1 MTTIL
6 VIEDEAI
13 VAIDITQR
21 LKRAGYN
28 VPAVGAT
35 GEAALRAL
43 EELHPDL
50 VLMDVLL
57 KGEKDG
63 IETAREIKN
72 QFEIPVVFLTGQ
84 ADEATQERVK
94 NTGAYGFILKP
105 IDTASLLPTVELA
118 LARHAF
124 EVQLKESEKR
134 IRELTDALPVVVYET
149 DATGRMTFV
158 NATAFDLFGYT
169 KEEIEAAMS
178 IFQLIAPADLKR
190 ARAVFRRRM
199 RGEEIG
205 RVEYS
210 GLRKDGSTFPIS
222 IRSALMKHDGAVVG
236 QRGVIL
242 DFTELKLAGDE
253 IKEHTHTIETLN
265 CIVTEGNRATDVQSF
280 AEAATNLTLELLH
293 FDSGTIHLFDDST
306 RRARLQYATGIPDV
320 VVEAIRNIPLD
331 DAQYAAFLV
340 ELSPLFIDD
349 CQALSLPHLAELGLE
364 SLAVVPLYHY
374 DTRIGAMLVG
384 SFKRHTFSQAEKALL
399 VAIGNEVGTVMAN
412 LRADEALKESER
424 RIRELTDALPVV
436 VYETDATGR
445 MTLVNA
451 LFFDMFG
458 YTKEELEAGMSLF
471 QLIAPADR
479 RRARALFR
487 RSMSGDDVGRVEYIG
502 LRQDGSTLYVSLRAA
517 LLRQD
522 AAVVGLR
529 GIIVDITERKR
540 AEVAL
545 HGVQEELRTHATM
558 FNAAH
563 DAIMTLDP
571 EGIITYWNRGAER
584 LYGWTTQEAAGQNA
598 NALLR
603 TQFPESREVLWPKL
617 MESGL
622 WEGELI
628 HVTRDGV
635 EVTVASSWTL
645 MKDDGG
651 NPSAILEISSDIT
664 ERKRAEHQLEESERR
679 IRELTDALPE
689 VLFETDANGI
699 LTFISAAMFTRYGW
713 LIGEIEG
720 KVNLLDLVAPSDRER
735 ARETISERLQGR
747 DTGWAEYA
755 LTLKDGSIAPFDVR
769 TTPIVRNGVYEGLR
783 GIAID
788 ITERKRAEADLI
800 RSERRIREI
809 TNALPVVVYETDTTG
824 RMAFV
829 NATAFDLFGYAKEE
843 IEAGVSIF
851 QLIAPADRK
860 RARAVFRR
868 RMNGED
874 IGSVEYTG
882 LRKDKSTFPIS
893 IRAVVMILD
902 GVVIGQRGVILDITE
917 LSEAQEELR
926 THATM
931 FNAAH
936 DAIMTLDPEGII
948 TYWNRGAERL
958 YGWTTQEAAGQN
970 ANALLRTQF
979 PESRE
984 VLWPKLME
992 SGLWEGELIHVTR
1005 DGVEVTVASSWTLMK
1020 DDGGNPSAI
1029 LEISS
1034 DITERKRAESALAE
1048 SEAKLRITFATM
1060 ADGIVIAALDETVTD
1075 CNEAILRLTQ
1085 RSREEII
1092 GKPFEHLLPPEFR
1105 SLIPDAHKF
1114 LVGAVL
1120 VRTETSRGERE
1131 TIRNDA
1137 QLLRKNGERVD
1148 IEVNISTI
1156 EDASGQPAEFL
1167 IVARDVTERKRM
1179 EQQLDDT
1186 LADLKRSNAELEQFA
1201 YIASHDL
1208 QEPLRMITS
1217 YMQIIE
1223 EDYKGKL
1230 DADADQYIAFTVE
1243 GAKRMQTLIDDLL
1256 AYSRVG
1262 TRGEPFIPTSMNS
1275 VLSKAIANLEVA
1287 IEESHAVVTHDQLPT
1302 VLGDESQLIQLF
1314 QNLLGNAIKFRGD
1327 DAPAIHVG
1335 VEETKDGWVFSV
1347 RDNGIGID
1355 MKYIERIF
1363 TIFQRLHARDEY
1375 PGTGIGLAVVK
1386 KIVERHGGRIW
1397 VKSAPESGSTFYF
1410 TLPRRG
1416 DGRL

>member
-84 ADEATQERVK
+84 ADESTQERVK

-158 NATAFDLFGYT
+158 NATAFDLFGYA

-222 IRSALMKHDGAVVG
+222 IRSALMKQAGAVVG

-280 AEAATNLTLELLH
+280 AEAATNLTLELMH

-306 RRARLQYATGIPDV
+306 RRARLQYATGIPDA

-349 CQALSLPHLAELGLE
+349 CQALSLPHLAELGLG

-374 DTRIGAMLVG
+374 DKRIGALLVG

-399 VAIGNEVGTVMAN
+399 VAFGNEVGTVMAN
-412 LRADEALKESER
+412 LRADEVLKENERRIRELTDALPEVVYETDANGAFSFVSASCFEMFGYTKEEFEAGLTVFEVIVTDDRGQGQKTFRQRMDATELGWVEYTGLGKDGSTIPLSVSARPIHHDGVVIGTRGIAADNTQRKRSEEILQESER
-424 RIRELTDALPVV
+424 RIREITDALPVV

-445 MTLVNA
+445 MTFVNA
-451 LFFDMFG
+451 TAFDLFG
-458 YTKEELEAGMSLF
+458 YTKEEIEAAMSIF

-487 RSMSGDDVGRVEYIG
+487 RSMSGDDVGRVEYTG
-502 LRQDGSTLYVSLRAA
+502 LRNDGSTLYVSFRAA
-517 LLRQD
+517 LMRQD

-540 AEVAL
+540 VEAAL
-545 HGVQEELRTHATM
+545 HGVQEELRQHATM
-558 FNAAH
+558 FDAAH

-571 EGIITYWNRGAER
+571 EGTITYWNRGAER
-584 LYGWTTQEAAGQNA
+584 LYGWTTQEAEGQNA

-603 TQFPESREVLWPKL
+603 TRFHESREVLWPKL

-645 MKDDGG
+645 ITDERG
-651 NPSAILEISSDIT
+651 NASAILEISSDVT
-664 ERKRAEHQLEESERR
+664 ERKKAEL
-679 IRELTDALPE
+679 
-689 VLFETDANGI
+689 
-699 LTFISAAMFTRYGW
+699 
-713 LIGEIEG
+713 
-720 KVNLLDLVAPSDRER
+720 
-735 ARETISERLQGR
+735 
-747 DTGWAEYA
+747 
-755 LTLKDGSIAPFDVR
+755 
-769 TTPIVRNGVYEGLR
+769 
-783 GIAID
+783 
-788 ITERKRAEADLI
+788 
-800 RSERRIREI
+800 
-809 TNALPVVVYETDTTG
+809 
-824 RMAFV
+824 
-829 NATAFDLFGYAKEE
+829 
-843 IEAGVSIF
+843 
-851 QLIAPADRK
+851 
-860 RARAVFRR
+860 
-868 RMNGED
+868 
-874 IGSVEYTG
+874 
-882 LRKDKSTFPIS
+882 
-893 IRAVVMILD
+893 
-902 GVVIGQRGVILDITE
+902 
-917 LSEAQEELR
+917 
-926 THATM
+926 
-931 FNAAH
+931 
-936 DAIMTLDPEGII
+936 
-948 TYWNRGAERL
+948 
-958 YGWTTQEAAGQN
+958 
-970 ANALLRTQF
+970 
-979 PESRE
+979 
-984 VLWPKLME
+984 
-992 SGLWEGELIHVTR
+992 
-1005 DGVEVTVASSWTLMK
+1005 
-1020 DDGGNPSAI
+1020 
-1029 LEISS
+1029 
-1034 DITERKRAESALAE
+1034 ALAE
-1048 SEAKLRITFATM
+1048 SEAKLRMTYATM
-1060 ADGIVIAALDETVTD
+1060 ADGIVITGLDEKVAD
-1075 CNEAILRLTQ
+1075 CNEAILRLTR
-1085 RSREEII
+1085 RSRDEIL
-1092 GKPFEHLLPPEFR
+1092 GKPFVDLLSPEFH
-1105 SLIPDAHKF
+1105 SLIHDARKL
-1114 LVGAVL
+1114 LVGAIFDRTGPGHREKEP
-1120 VRTETSRGERE
+1120 VRTDFYVLGKT
-1131 TIRNDA
+1131 
-1137 QLLRKNGERVD
+1137 GERVD
-1148 IEVNISTI
+1148 IEADISLI
-1156 EDASGQPAEFL
+1156 EDASRQPAAFL

-1179 EQQLDDT
+1179 ERRLDST
-1186 LADLKRSNAELEQFA
+1186 LADLQRSNAELEQFA

-1223 EDYKGKL
+1223 EDYTGKL
-1230 DADADQYIAFTVE
+1230 DADADQYIAFTVD

-1275 VLSKAIANLEVA
+1275 VLSAAIANLEVT

-1327 DAPAIHVG
+1327 DAPMIHVG
-1335 VEETKDGWVFSV
+1335 VEETKDGGVFSV

-1355 MKYIERIF
+1355 MKYAERIF
-1363 TIFQRLHARDEY
+1363 TVFQRLHARDDY

-1397 VKSAPESGSTFYF
+1397 VESEPAKGSTFYF
-1410 TLPRRG
+1410 TLRKRE
-1416 DGRL
+1416 DNVL

>member
-84 ADEATQERVK
+84 ADESTQERVK

-124 EVQLKESEKR
+124 EVQLKESERR

-158 NATAFDLFGYT
+158 NTTAFDLFGYA
-169 KEEIEAAMS
+169 KEEIKAGVS
-178 IFQLIAPADLKR
+178 IFQLIAPADRKR
-190 ARAVFRRRM
+190 ARAMFRRRM
-199 RGEEIG
+199 NEEDVG
-205 RVEYS
+205 RVEYT
-210 GLRKDGSTFPIS
+210 GLRKDKSTFPIS
-222 IRSALMKHDGAVVG
+222 IRAVVMMLDGVALG

-242 DFTELKLAGDE
+242 DITEL
-253 IKEHTHTIETLN
+253 
-265 CIVTEGNRATDVQSF
+265 S
-280 AEAATNLTLELLH
+280 EA
-293 FDSGTIHLFDDST
+293 
-306 RRARLQYATGIPDV
+306 
-320 VVEAIRNIPLD
+320 
-331 DAQYAAFLV
+331 
-340 ELSPLFIDD
+340 
-349 CQALSLPHLAELGLE
+349 
-364 SLAVVPLYHY
+364 
-374 DTRIGAMLVG
+374 
-384 SFKRHTFSQAEKALL
+384 
-399 VAIGNEVGTVMAN
+399 
-412 LRADEALKESER
+412 
-424 RIRELTDALPVV
+424 
-436 VYETDATGR
+436 
-445 MTLVNA
+445 
-451 LFFDMFG
+451 
-458 YTKEELEAGMSLF
+458 
-471 QLIAPADR
+471 
-479 RRARALFR
+479 
-487 RSMSGDDVGRVEYIG
+487 
-502 LRQDGSTLYVSLRAA
+502 
-517 LLRQD
+517 
-522 AAVVGLR
+522 
-529 GIIVDITERKR
+529 
-540 AEVAL
+540 
-545 HGVQEELRTHATM
+545 QEELRKHATM
-558 FNAAH
+558 FDAAH
-563 DAIMTLDP
+563 DCIVTLDP
-571 EGIITYWNRGAER
+571 EGTITYWNRGAER
-584 LYGWTTQEAAGQNA
+584 LYGWTTQEAEGQNA

-603 TQFPESREVLWPKL
+603 TRFPESREVLWPKL

-622 WEGELI
+622 WEGELTQ
-628 HVTRDGV
+628 VTRDGV
-635 EVTVASSWTL
+635 PVTVASSWTL

-651 NPSAILEISSDIT
+651 NASAILEISSDVT
-664 ERKRAEHQLEESERR
+664 ERK
-679 IRELTDALPE
+679 
-689 VLFETDANGI
+689 
-699 LTFISAAMFTRYGW
+699 
-713 LIGEIEG
+713 
-720 KVNLLDLVAPSDRER
+720 K
-735 ARETISERLQGR
+735 
-747 DTGWAEYA
+747 
-755 LTLKDGSIAPFDVR
+755 
-769 TTPIVRNGVYEGLR
+769 
-783 GIAID
+783 
-788 ITERKRAEADLI
+788 
-800 RSERRIREI
+800 
-809 TNALPVVVYETDTTG
+809 
-824 RMAFV
+824 
-829 NATAFDLFGYAKEE
+829 
-843 IEAGVSIF
+843 
-851 QLIAPADRK
+851 
-860 RARAVFRR
+860 
-868 RMNGED
+868 
-874 IGSVEYTG
+874 
-882 LRKDKSTFPIS
+882 
-893 IRAVVMILD
+893 
-902 GVVIGQRGVILDITE
+902 
-917 LSEAQEELR
+917 
-926 THATM
+926 
-931 FNAAH
+931 
-936 DAIMTLDPEGII
+936 
-948 TYWNRGAERL
+948 
-958 YGWTTQEAAGQN
+958 
-970 ANALLRTQF
+970 
-979 PESRE
+979 
-984 VLWPKLME
+984 
-992 SGLWEGELIHVTR
+992 
-1005 DGVEVTVASSWTLMK
+1005 
-1020 DDGGNPSAI
+1020 
-1029 LEISS
+1029 
-1034 DITERKRAESALAE
+1034 AESALAE

-1060 ADGIVIAALDETVTD
+1060 ADGIVITQLNEKVTD
-1075 CNEAILRLTQ
+1075 CNDAILRLTQ

-1131 TIRNDA
+1131 TIRNDS

-1179 EQQLDDT
+1179 EQQLDST
-1186 LADLKRSNAELEQFA
+1186 LGDLQRSNAELEQFA

-1230 DADADQYIAFTVE
+1230 DADADQYIAFTVD

-1275 VLSKAIANLEVA
+1275 VLSAAIANLEVT

-1302 VLGDESQLIQLF
+1302 VLGDESQLTQLF

-1327 DAPAIHVG
+1327 DAPIIHVG

-1355 MKYIERIF
+1355 MKYAARIF
-1363 TIFQRLHARDEY
+1363 TVFQRLHARDDY

-1397 VKSAPESGSTFYF
+1397 VESEPAKGSTFYF
-1410 TLPRRG
+1410 TLPTRG
-1416 DGRL
+1416 DNVL

>member
-1 MTTIL
+1 MATIL
-6 VIEDEAI
+6 VVEDEAI
-13 VAIDITQR
+13 VAIDITLR
-21 LKRAGYN
+21 LQRAGYD
-28 VPAVGAT
+28 VPAAEAT
-35 GEAALRAL
+35 GEAALHTL

-84 ADEATQERVK
+84 ADESTQERVK

-158 NATAFDLFGYT
+158 NATAFDLFGYA

-210 GLRKDGSTFPIS
+210 GLRKDGSTYPIS
-222 IRSALMKHDGAVVG
+222 IRSALMKQAGAVVG

-242 DFTELKLAGDE
+242 DFTELKLAEDE
-253 IKEHTHTIETLN
+253 IKEHSHTIETLN

-280 AEAATNLTLELLH
+280 AEAATNLTLELMH

-306 RRARLQYATGIPDV
+306 RRARLQYATGIPDA
-320 VVEAIRNIPLD
+320 VVEAMRNIPLD

-374 DTRIGAMLVG
+374 DKRIGALLVG

-399 VAIGNEVGTVMAN
+399 VAIGNEMGTVMAN
-412 LRADEALKESER
+412 LRADEALKENER
-424 RIRELTDALPVV
+424 RIREITDALPVV

-445 MTLVNA
+445 MTFVNA
-451 LFFDMFG
+451 TAFDLFG
-458 YTKEELEAGMSLF
+458 YTKEEIEAGMTIF

-487 RSMSGDDVGRVEYIG
+487 RSMSGGDVGRVEYTG
-502 LRQDGSTLYVSLRAA
+502 LRNDGSTLYVSLRAA
-517 LLRQD
+517 LMRQD

-529 GIIVDITERKR
+529 GIIVDITERKK
-540 AEVAL
+540 AEAAL
-545 HGVQEELRTHATM
+545 HGVQEELQQHATM

-563 DAIMTLDP
+563 DCIVTLDP

-584 LYGWTTQEAAGQNA
+584 LYGWTTQEAEGQNA

-603 TQFPESREVLWPKL
+603 TRFPESREVLWPKL

-622 WEGELI
+622 WEGELTQ
-628 HVTRDGV
+628 VTRDGV
-635 EVTVASSWTL
+635 PVTVASSWTL

-651 NPSAILEISSDIT
+651 NASAILEISSDVT
-664 ERKRAEHQLEESERR
+664 ERKKAEL
-679 IRELTDALPE
+679 
-689 VLFETDANGI
+689 
-699 LTFISAAMFTRYGW
+699 
-713 LIGEIEG
+713 
-720 KVNLLDLVAPSDRER
+720 
-735 ARETISERLQGR
+735 
-747 DTGWAEYA
+747 
-755 LTLKDGSIAPFDVR
+755 
-769 TTPIVRNGVYEGLR
+769 
-783 GIAID
+783 
-788 ITERKRAEADLI
+788 
-800 RSERRIREI
+800 
-809 TNALPVVVYETDTTG
+809 
-824 RMAFV
+824 
-829 NATAFDLFGYAKEE
+829 
-843 IEAGVSIF
+843 
-851 QLIAPADRK
+851 
-860 RARAVFRR
+860 
-868 RMNGED
+868 
-874 IGSVEYTG
+874 
-882 LRKDKSTFPIS
+882 
-893 IRAVVMILD
+893 
-902 GVVIGQRGVILDITE
+902 
-917 LSEAQEELR
+917 
-926 THATM
+926 
-931 FNAAH
+931 
-936 DAIMTLDPEGII
+936 
-948 TYWNRGAERL
+948 
-958 YGWTTQEAAGQN
+958 
-970 ANALLRTQF
+970 
-979 PESRE
+979 
-984 VLWPKLME
+984 
-992 SGLWEGELIHVTR
+992 
-1005 DGVEVTVASSWTLMK
+1005 
-1020 DDGGNPSAI
+1020 
-1029 LEISS
+1029 
-1034 DITERKRAESALAE
+1034 ALAE
-1048 SEAKLRITFATM
+1048 SEAKLRMTYATM
-1060 ADGIVIAALDETVTD
+1060 ADGIVITGLDEKVAD
-1075 CNEAILRLTQ
+1075 CNEAILRLTR
-1085 RSREEII
+1085 RSRDEIL
-1092 GKPFEHLLPPEFR
+1092 GKPFVDLLSPEFH
-1105 SLIPDAHKF
+1105 SLIHDARKL
-1114 LVGAVL
+1114 LVGAIFDRTGPGHREKEP
-1120 VRTETSRGERE
+1120 VRTDFYVLGKT
-1131 TIRNDA
+1131 
-1137 QLLRKNGERVD
+1137 GERVD
-1148 IEVNISTI
+1148 IEADISLI
-1156 EDASGQPAEFL
+1156 EDASRQPAAFL

-1179 EQQLDDT
+1179 EQRLDST
-1186 LADLKRSNAELEQFA
+1186 LADLQRSNAELEQFA

-1223 EDYKGKL
+1223 EDYTGKL
-1230 DADADQYIAFTVE
+1230 DADADQYIAFTVD

-1275 VLSKAIANLEVA
+1275 VLSAAIANLEVT

-1327 DAPAIHVG
+1327 DAPMIHVG
-1335 VEETKDGWVFSV
+1335 VEETKDGGVFSV

-1355 MKYIERIF
+1355 MKYAERIF
-1363 TIFQRLHARDEY
+1363 TVFQRLHARDDY

-1397 VKSAPESGSTFYF
+1397 VESEPAKGSTFYF
-1410 TLPRRG
+1410 TLRKRE
-1416 DGRL
+1416 DNVL

>member
-6 VIEDEAI
+6 VVEDEAI

-21 LKRAGYN
+21 LKRAGYD
-28 VPAVGAT
+28 VPAVEAT
-35 GEAALRAL
+35 GEAALRKL

-84 ADEATQERVK
+84 ADESTQERVK

-134 IRELTDALPVVVYET
+134 IRELTDALPVIVYET
-149 DATGRMTFV
+149 DTTGRMTFV
-158 NATAFDLFGYT
+158 NATFFDL
-169 KEEIEAAMS
+169 
-178 IFQLIAPADLKR
+178 
-190 ARAVFRRRM
+190 
-199 RGEEIG
+199 
-205 RVEYS
+205 
-210 GLRKDGSTFPIS
+210 
-222 IRSALMKHDGAVVG
+222 
-236 QRGVIL
+236 
-242 DFTELKLAGDE
+242 
-253 IKEHTHTIETLN
+253 
-265 CIVTEGNRATDVQSF
+265 
-280 AEAATNLTLELLH
+280 
-293 FDSGTIHLFDDST
+293 
-306 RRARLQYATGIPDV
+306 
-320 VVEAIRNIPLD
+320 
-331 DAQYAAFLV
+331 
-340 ELSPLFIDD
+340 
-349 CQALSLPHLAELGLE
+349 
-364 SLAVVPLYHY
+364 
-374 DTRIGAMLVG
+374 
-384 SFKRHTFSQAEKALL
+384 
-399 VAIGNEVGTVMAN
+399 
-412 LRADEALKESER
+412 
-424 RIRELTDALPVV
+424 
-436 VYETDATGR
+436 
-445 MTLVNA
+445 
-451 LFFDMFG
+451 FG
-458 YTKEELEAGMSLF
+458 YTKEELEAGMTIF
-471 QLIAPADR
+471 QLIAPADLK
-479 RRARALFR
+479 RARALFR
-487 RSMSGDDVGRVEYIG
+487 RSMSGDDVGRVEYTG
-502 LRQDGSTLYVSLRAA
+502 LRNDGSTLYVSFRAA
-517 LLRQD
+517 LMRQD

-540 AEVAL
+540 AEAAL
-545 HGVQEELRTHATM
+545 HGVQEELRQHATM
-558 FNAAH
+558 FDAAH

-571 EGIITYWNRGAER
+571 EGTITYWNRGAER
-584 LYGWTTQEAAGQNA
+584 LYGWTTQEAEGQNA

-603 TQFPESREVLWPKL
+603 TRFPESREVLWPKL

-622 WEGELI
+622 WEGELL

-635 EVTVASSWTL
+635 EVAVASSWTL

-651 NPSAILEISSDIT
+651 NPSAILEISSDVT
-664 ERKRAEHQLEESERR
+664 ERKRAEHQLEE
-679 IRELTDALPE
+679 
-689 VLFETDANGI
+689 
-699 LTFISAAMFTRYGW
+699 
-713 LIGEIEG
+713 
-720 KVNLLDLVAPSDRER
+720 
-735 ARETISERLQGR
+735 
-747 DTGWAEYA
+747 
-755 LTLKDGSIAPFDVR
+755 
-769 TTPIVRNGVYEGLR
+769 
-783 GIAID
+783 
-788 ITERKRAEADLI
+788 
-800 RSERRIREI
+800 SERRIREI

-824 RMAFV
+824 RMTFV
-829 NATAFDLFGYAKEE
+829 NTTAFDLFGYAKEE

-860 RARAVFRR
+860 RARAMFRR
-868 RMNGED
+868 RMNEED
-874 IGSVEYTG
+874 VGRVEYTG

-893 IRAVVMILD
+893 IRAVVMMLD
-902 GVVIGQRGVILDITE
+902 GVALGQRGVILDITE

-926 THATM
+926 KHATM
-931 FNAAH
+931 FDAAH
-936 DAIMTLDPEGII
+936 DCIVTLDPEGTI

-958 YGWTTQEAAGQN
+958 YGWTTQEAEGQN
-970 ANALLRTQF
+970 ANALLRTRF

-992 SGLWEGELIHVTR
+992 SGLWEGELTQVTR
-1005 DGVEVTVASSWTLMK
+1005 DGVPVTVASSWTLMK
-1020 DDGGNPSAI
+1020 NDGGNPSAI

-1060 ADGIVIAALDETVTD
+1060 ADGIVIAALDEKVTD
-1075 CNEAILRLTQ
+1075 CNDAILRLTQ
-1085 RSREEII
+1085 RSRKEII

-1131 TIRNDA
+1131 TIRNDS

-1179 EQQLDDT
+1179 EQQLDST
-1186 LADLKRSNAELEQFA
+1186 LGDLQRSNAELEQFA

-1275 VLSKAIANLEVA
+1275 VLSEAIANLEVT

-1327 DAPAIHVG
+1327 DAPMIHVG

-1347 RDNGIGID
+1347 HDNGIGID
-1355 MKYIERIF
+1355 MKYAERIF
-1363 TIFQRLHARDEY
+1363 TVFQRLHARDEY

-1397 VKSAPESGSTFYF
+1397 VESAPESGSTFYF
-1410 TLPRRG
+1410 TLRKRE
-1416 DGRL
+1416 DNVL